1 MSTYENTC
9 PDCGDTYITEAWE
22 PTKCPFCEVAEYQRT
37 EPLKLAE
44 RNGLLRELAEYQSR
58 DGTCDWAE
66 NQDGAYET
74 SCGEIFEFT
83 NGGPKDNKFTHCPYC
98 GKELDTPKPRISTM
112 NESSNEC
119 VLEPI
124 VLRSFRVVVN
134 NWPEATSIVKTTS
147 ATKARYAAWRSA
159 KEAGYALPF
168 SDLRVRR
175 APEYDNANLVV
186 GRPHGEDYAKA
197 QNAVNDASAVSR

>member
-1 MSTYENTC
+1 MITPRTDAERRRLKKSKAYP
-9 PDCGDTYITEAWE
+9 PDPVSADFARTLERE
-22 PTKCPFCEVAEYQRT
+22 LAEYERT

-98 GKELDTPKPRISTM
+98 GKELDTPNTPAHEPR
-112 NESSNEC
+112 
-119 VLEPI
+119 
-124 VLRSFRVVVN
+124 
-134 NWPEATSIVKTTS
+134 
-147 ATKARYAAWRSA
+147 
-159 KEAGYALPF
+159 KEKH
-168 SDLRVRR
+168 
-175 APEYDNANLVV
+175 DN
-186 GRPHGEDYAKA
+186 
-197 QNAVNDASAVSR
+197 